1 MKFRI
6 LQARLQIDYLC
17 TAKSDKEIKNMIQR
31 LPNGLGYTYQTLLCG
46 IAMRYPTRIVEV
58 QKLFRCL
65 VTAAEPLTACE
76 LSEVLAMEP
85 DERDLDH
92 DAVAT
97 DPFDALE
104 PISALVRTEGM
115 GTLRSVVK
123 LCHYSF
129 QEYLCSHAI
138 RQSPAHLFHIDKE
151 EAHAWMTGLCL
162 QYLTLN
168 TFDMPIEHGLDLC
181 SNDSYAFR
189 RYAAANWFKHAMMAE
204 NYRLLRNVSIPFL
217 GFFLDAGEGP
227 PCYKRWQNLVANTY
241 IDADFIDY
249 SPICICIWIP
259 LNGIARSLIHQL
271 PSLDHNFENG
281 LTCLAVAAKEN
292 NLYMTNYLLHHGAN
306 PNKPTSEPGFP
317 RAMTPIH
324 FAAEYCAFEVLE
336 TLLKHGADPHIPST
350 SGATPFY
357 RACRGGN
364 LDIVKRLKGCGCDI
378 NVRTWDSWTP
388 MIEAVVND
396 HESIVDILI
405 EWDADVSTV
414 TEDGETALSIAETLG
429 QLTIVG
435 KFKCAISGS
444 QETMPNVLPEK
455 YRE

>member
-104 PISALVRTEGM
+104 PISALVRIEGM
-115 GTLRSVVK
+115 GALRSVVK

-138 RQSPAHLFHIDKE
+138 QQSPAHLFHIDKE

-168 TFDMPIEHGLDLC
+168 AFDMPIEYGLDLG
-181 SNDSYAFR
+181 SNNSYAFR

-204 NYRLLRNVSIPFL
+204 NYWLLRNASIPFL
-217 GFFLDAGEGP
+217 GFFVDAGEGP
-227 PCYKRWQNLVANTY
+227 PCYKRWQDLVANTY
-241 IDADFIDY
+241 FDADFIDY
-249 SPICICIWIP
+249 SPICICIWLQ
-259 LNGIARSLIHQL
+259 LNGIAISLIHQL

-306 PNKPTSEPGFP
+306 PNKPTSEPDFP
-317 RAMTPIH
+317 KAMTPIH
-324 FAAEYCAFEVLE
+324 FAAEYCALEVLE
-336 TLLKHGADPHIPST
+336 TLLEHGADPHIPST

-378 NVRTWDSWTP
+378 NVRTWDNWTP
-388 MIEAVVND
+388 MIEAVEND

-414 TEDGETALSIAETLG
+414 TEDGTTALSIAEALG

-435 KFKCAISGS
+435 KFKCAISGL
-444 QETMPNVLPEK
+444 QETTPNASPETC
-455 YRE
+455 RE